1 MAKLRL
7 FFNTVLK
14 GNLYDDFIN
23 KYSGIITRKEVKLLM
38 FKVLFSRNE
47 YYVGAKKFVPYDS
60 DKIIDFLGDDWK
72 KAVRPAFRVTAIK
85 AIAEERGLD
94 SKVIV
99 ESLFD
104 RVETENLEVNPL
116 DRSPKFIQEKLSDSD
131 NIIVDI

>member
-1 MAKLRL
+1 MRFGDRVFRGRNASKL
-7 FFNTVLK
+7 
-14 GNLYDDFIN
+14 
-23 KYSGIITRKEVKLLM
+23 
-38 FKVLFSRNE
+38 
-47 YYVGAKKFVPYDS
+47 VPYDD
-60 DKIIDFLGDDWK
+60 DKIIDFLGNDWK

-116 DRSPKFIQEKLSDSD
+116 NRSPKFIQEKLSDSD
-131 NIIVDI
+131 NTIVDI